1 MVNDSN
7 IDNSKGMA
15 YLNRALA
22 MYKLGYKSKKVCKYV
37 KKADKFANDYQ
48 RAREMM
54 YKLGCY

>member
-1 MVNDSN
+1 
-7 IDNSKGMA
+7 MA